1 MKKQKYT
8 NTRMVTANV
17 IRGYKGHIEEL
28 REKMESYNQEISRIS
43 SIVENLE
50 DLLSEEEKCNKE
62 ITIEDVV
69 KFVSTASEHD
79 KDIIKSVLGVNNM
92 EEDGFYDNADWAIFY
107 KHITQ
112 ITQHATL
119 PNVTILKHLVEAS
132 QGLTQ
137 MEVAERI
144 GFLSTA
150 KLIQLNKII
159 ESYGL
164 GRIGLKKERT
174 VHRNKSC
181 KPSYKKASETRKK
194 RIKAMNDMVD
204 MVNEL
209 NKR

>member
-1 MKKQKYT
+1 MKEQKYA

-69 KFVSTASEHD
+69 KFISTASEHD
-79 KDIIKSVLGVNNM
+79 KDIIRSALGI
-92 EEDGFYDNADWAIFY
+92 DNADETEWAIFY
-107 KHITQ
+107 KHVSQ
-112 ITQHATL
+112 ITQHNTV
-119 PNVTILKHLVEAS
+119 PNVNILKRLVEAS

-137 MEVAERI
+137 QEVAQRI
-144 GFLSTA
+144 GFLSTG
-150 KLIQLNKII
+150 KIIQLNKIL

-174 VHRNKSC
+174 VATQKRKQC
-181 KPSYKKASETRKK
+181 GGKIRETKKK
-194 RIKAMNDMVD
+194 RIEKMVE
-204 MVNEL
+204 MTNEL

>member
-1 MKKQKYT
+1 MKEQEQKYT
-8 NTRMVTANV
+8 SNRMVTANV
-17 IRGYKGHIEEL
+17 IRGYKNHIEEL
-28 REKMESYNQEISRIS
+28 KGKMEQYDQEISRIS
-43 SIVENLE
+43 NLVKNLE
-50 DLLSEEEKCNKE
+50 GLVDMDEKHE
-62 ITIEDVV
+62 TTIEDVV
-69 KFVSTASEHD
+69 KFISVSTDHD
-79 KDIIKSVLGVNNM
+79 KDIIRSALGI
-92 EEDGFYDNADWAIFY
+92 DNVDETEWAVFY
-107 KHITQ
+107 KHVSQ
-112 ITQHATL
+112 ITQHNTV
-119 PNVTILKHLVEAS
+119 PNVNILKRLVEAC

-137 MEVAERI
+137 QEVAEKI
-144 GFLSTA
+144 GFLSTC
-150 KLIQLNKII
+150 KIIQLNKII

>member
-1 MKKQKYT
+1 MNEQKYT
-8 NTRMVTANV
+8 SNRMVTANV
-17 IRGYKGHIEEL
+17 IRGYKNHIEEL
-28 REKMESYNQEISRIS
+28 KEKMEQYDQEISRIS
-43 SIVENLE
+43 NLVKNLE
-50 DLLSEEEKCNKE
+50 GLVDMDEKHE
-62 ITIEDVV
+62 TTIEDVI
-69 KFVSTASEHD
+69 KFISTSTDHD
-79 KDIIKSVLGVNNM
+79 KDIIRSALGI
-92 EEDGFYDNADWAIFY
+92 DNVDETEWAVFY
-107 KHITQ
+107 KHVSQ
-112 ITQHATL
+112 ITQHNTV
-119 PNVTILKHLVEAS
+119 PNVNILKRLVEAC

-137 MEVAERI
+137 QEVAEKI
-144 GFLSTA
+144 GFLSTC
-150 KLIQLNKII
+150 KIIQLNKII

>member
-1 MKKQKYT
+1 MKEQEQKYT
-8 NTRMVTANV
+8 SNRMVTANV
-17 IRGYKGHIEEL
+17 IRGYKNHIEEL
-28 REKMESYNQEISRIS
+28 KEKMEQYDQEISRIS
-43 SIVENLE
+43 NLVKNLE
-50 DLLSEEEKCNKE
+50 GLVDMDEKHE
-62 ITIEDVV
+62 TTIEDVV
-69 KFVSTASEHD
+69 KFISVSTDHD
-79 KDIIKSVLGVNNM
+79 KDIIRSALGI
-92 EEDGFYDNADWAIFY
+92 DNVDETEWAVFY
-107 KHITQ
+107 KHVSQ
-112 ITQHATL
+112 ITQHNTV
-119 PNVTILKHLVEAS
+119 PNVNILKRLVEAC

-137 MEVAERI
+137 QEVAEKI
-144 GFLSTA
+144 GFLSTC
-150 KLIQLNKII
+150 KIIQLNKII

>member
-1 MKKQKYT
+1 MKEQKYT
-8 NTRMVTANV
+8 SNRMVTANV
-17 IRGYKGHIEEL
+17 IRGYKNHIEEL
-28 REKMESYNQEISRIS
+28 KEKMEQYDQEISRIS
-43 SIVENLE
+43 NLVENLE
-50 DLLSEEEKCNKE
+50 GLMDMDEKHE
-62 ITIEDVV
+62 TTIEDVV
-69 KFVSTASEHD
+69 KFISVSTDHD
-79 KDIIKSVLGVNNM
+79 KDIIRSALGI
-92 EEDGFYDNADWAIFY
+92 DNVDETEWAVFY
-107 KHITQ
+107 KHVSQ
-112 ITQHATL
+112 ITQHNTV
-119 PNVTILKHLVEAS
+119 PNVNILKRLVEAC

-137 MEVAERI
+137 QEVAEKI
-144 GFLSTA
+144 GFLSTC
-150 KLIQLNKII
+150 KIIQLNKII

>member
-1 MKKQKYT
+1 MNEQKYT
-8 NTRMVTANV
+8 SNRMVTANV
-17 IRGYKGHIEEL
+17 IRGYKNHIEEL
-28 REKMESYNQEISRIS
+28 KEKMEQYNQEISRIS
-43 SIVENLE
+43 NLVENLE
-50 DLLSEEEKCNKE
+50 GLVNMDEKYE
-62 ITIEDVV
+62 TTIEDVV
-69 KFVSTASEHD
+69 KFISVSTDHD
-79 KDIIKSVLGVNNM
+79 KDIIRSALGI
-92 EEDGFYDNADWAIFY
+92 DNVDETEWAVFY
-107 KHITQ
+107 KHVSQ
-112 ITQHATL
+112 ITQHNTV
-119 PNVTILKHLVEAS
+119 PNVNILKRLVEAC

-137 MEVAERI
+137 QEVAEKI
-144 GFLSTA
+144 GFLSTC
-150 KLIQLNKII
+150 KIIQLNKII

>member
-1 MKKQKYT
+1 MKEQKYT
-8 NTRMVTANV
+8 SNRMVTANV
-17 IRGYKGHIEEL
+17 IRGYKNHIEDL
-28 REKMESYNQEISRIS
+28 KEKMEQYDQEISRIS
-43 SIVENLE
+43 NLVKNLE
-50 DLLSEEEKCNKE
+50 GLVDMDEKHE
-62 ITIEDVV
+62 TTIEDVI
-69 KFVSTASEHD
+69 KFISTSTDHD
-79 KDIIKSVLGVNNM
+79 KDIIRSALGI
-92 EEDGFYDNADWAIFY
+92 DNVDETEWAVFY
-107 KHITQ
+107 KHVSQ
-112 ITQHATL
+112 ITQHNTV
-119 PNVTILKHLVEAS
+119 PNVNILKRLVEAC

-137 MEVAERI
+137 QEVAQRI
-144 GFLSTA
+144 GFLSTG
-150 KLIQLNKII
+150 KIIQLNKIL

>member
-1 MKKQKYT
+1 MNEQKYT
-8 NTRMVTANV
+8 SNRMVTANV
-17 IRGYKGHIEEL
+17 IRGYKNHIEEL
-28 REKMESYNQEISRIS
+28 KEKMEQYDQEISRIS
-43 SIVENLE
+43 NLVKNLE
-50 DLLSEEEKCNKE
+50 DLVDMDEKHE
-62 ITIEDVV
+62 TTIEDVI
-69 KFVSTASEHD
+69 KFISTSTDHD
-79 KDIIKSVLGVNNM
+79 KDIIRSALGI
-92 EEDGFYDNADWAIFY
+92 DNVDETEWAVFY
-107 KHITQ
+107 KHVSQ
-112 ITQHATL
+112 ITQHNTV
-119 PNVTILKHLVEAS
+119 PNVNILKRLVEAC

-137 MEVAERI
+137 QEVAEKI
-144 GFLSTA
+144 GFLSTC
-150 KLIQLNKII
+150 KIIQLNKII